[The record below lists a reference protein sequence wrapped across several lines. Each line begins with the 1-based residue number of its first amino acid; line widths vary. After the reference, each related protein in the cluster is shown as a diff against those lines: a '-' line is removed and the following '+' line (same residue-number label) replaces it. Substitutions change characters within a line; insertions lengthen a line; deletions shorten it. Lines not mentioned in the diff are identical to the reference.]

1 MSEQLG
7 QQQLSAEVL
16 SFIHSRKS
24 LQLSTITPEGRPYA
38 SYAPFA
44 IGASDECLYVLLSDI
59 AVHAGNLRATPQA
72 SVLIIQD
79 EDSAEE
85 LFARVRVNYTV
96 DAEHIAV
103 ASEAW
108 LQGIK
113 TLTDRH
119 GERISALSK
128 LADFHL
134 FKLSPIGG
142 RYVKGFAR
150 AYTLAGNTLA
160 GEVLNHMTD
169 GHKKR
174 KVA

>member
-1 MSEQLG
+1 MNDAIAQD
-7 QQQLSAEVL
+7 QLSTEVL
-16 SFIHSRKS
+16 DFIHSRKS

-44 IGASDECLYVLLSDI
+44 IGTGNECLYVLLSEI
-59 AVHAGNLRATPQA
+59 AVHAGNLRTTPRA

-85 LFARVRVNYTV
+85 LFARVRVNYAV
-96 DAEHIAV
+96 DAEQIAV
-103 ASEAW
+103 DSDAWSE
-108 LQGIK
+108 GIN
-113 TLTDRH
+113 TLTERH
-119 GERISALSK
+119 GERINSLSK
-128 LADFHL
+128 LADFKL
-134 FKLSPIGG
+134 FKLKPTGG

-150 AYTLAGNTLA
+150 AYSIVGHSLA
-160 GEVLNHMTD
+160 GELLSHMSD